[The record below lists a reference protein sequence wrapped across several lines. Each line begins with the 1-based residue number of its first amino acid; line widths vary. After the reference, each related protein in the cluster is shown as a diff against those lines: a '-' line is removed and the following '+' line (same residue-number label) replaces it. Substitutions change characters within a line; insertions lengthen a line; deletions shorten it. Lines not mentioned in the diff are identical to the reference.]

1 MSDPSGNLLVAQ
13 LGGPTAVINS
23 SLYGVIRAGVESGAV
38 DRVLGARSGAAGLVE
53 GDVVDLG
60 REEAATVDGLLETP
74 GAALGS
80 ARREVTEKD
89 YDRILDTVERYGVD
103 YVLPIGGNGTM
114 AFARELERRTGTGV
128 TTVGVPKTVD
138 NDIAAT
144 DHCPGYGSAARY
156 YAVTVR
162 EVGRDVATLP
172 PPVTV
177 FETMGRD
184 TGWLAA
190 ATALAGPGE
199 DEPPHL
205 IYLPEHGFDPEGFVD
220 DVKRVYDRLGYVF
233 VAVGEG
239 LRDESGEPVAV
250 ATDETRADATGNPLP
265 GGVSER
271 LADLIGE
278 ELGVRAR
285 SEKPGLCGRASIA
298 HQSETDRDEAVRAGE
313 AAVEFATGGESGVM
327 AALERTDSEYGCRVE
342 PVPLSEVSGTRG
354 VPGEYV
360 ADGHG
365 VTDAFLEYTRPLA
378 GGPLPEHATLEG
390 ETVASED
397 V

>member
-1 MSDPSGNLLVAQ
+1 MANLLVAQ
-13 LGGPTAVINS
+13 LGGPTAVINT
-23 SLYGVIRAGVESGAV
+23 SLYGVVRAAAESGAV
-38 DRVLGARSGAAGLVE
+38 DRVLGARHGATGIVE

-60 REEAATVDGLLETP
+60 RESAATLEGLRETP

-80 ARREVTEKD
+80 ARREVTEPD
-89 YDRILDTVERYGVD
+89 YGRILDTFESHDVGYC
-103 YVLPIGGNGTM
+103 LPIGGNGTM
-114 AFARELERRTGTGV
+114 AFAGEIDRRTAAAGLDV
-128 TTVGVPKTVD
+128 ATVGVPKTVD

-156 YAVTVR
+156 YAVTIR
-162 EVGRDVATLP
+162 EVGRDVLTLP

-205 IYLPEHGFDPEGFVD
+205 LYLPEHAFDAEGFLD
-220 DVKRVYDRLGYVF
+220 DVKRVYDRMGSVF

-239 LRDESGEPVAV
+239 LRDADGDPVSM
-250 ATDETRADATGNPLP
+250 DETRRDATGKPLP

-271 LADLIGE
+271 LAGLVTE
-278 ELGVRAR
+278 ELGLRAR

-298 HQSETDRDEAVRAGE
+298 HQSETDRREAQRVGE
-313 AAVEFATGGESGVM
+313 AAVEYATAGESGVM
-327 AALERTDSEYGCRVE
+327 AALQRSGGREYDCAVE
-342 PVPLSEVSGTRG
+342 PVPLDEVSGTRTL
-354 VPGEYV
+354 PGEFV
-360 ADGHG
+360 DDAGPG
-365 VTDAFLEYTRPLA
+365 VTDAFHEYARPLA
-378 GGPLPEHATLEG
+378 GGPLPEHATLDA
-390 ETVASED
+390 VPLQD